1 MLVCGK
7 NYFPSENAGLRPLL
21 EADIVKLLENIFLIS
36 GKVSYGLHF
45 PHIKT
50 SIEANLRSGHVCILM
65 WLSANNKTPETPRPD
80 PKL

>member
-1 MLVCGK
+1 MLVYSK
-7 NYFPSENAGLRPLL
+7 SYFPSENAGLRPLL
-21 EADIVKLLENIFLIS
+21 EADIVKLLENTFLIS

-65 WLSANNKTPETPRPD
+65 WLSANKAKIVKPSPD